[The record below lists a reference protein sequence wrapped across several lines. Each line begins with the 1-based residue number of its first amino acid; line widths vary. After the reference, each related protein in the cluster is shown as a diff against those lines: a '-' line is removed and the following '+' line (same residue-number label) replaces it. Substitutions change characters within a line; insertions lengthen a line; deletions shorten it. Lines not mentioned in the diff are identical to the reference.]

1 MVSQMTPSLSEVVP
15 ASCLYSPG
23 CLEEEFSE
31 TGLPALGLLGSSATQ
46 RAKRGPGCCQR
57 LPSPY
62 PFTPPVMSRINT
74 TGGTINTTGDHA
86 GAMLMVEEM
95 MYSTPARS
103 DARP

>member
-1 MVSQMTPSLSEVVP
+1 VNSSFEVNSKAEAV
-15 ASCLYSPG
+15 LFYSPIS
-23 CLEEEFSE
+23 LEEVFSE

-57 LPSPY
+57 FPSPS
-62 PFTPPVMSRINT
+62 PFPPRVMSRINT
-74 TGGTINTTGDHA
+74 PGGTINTTGDHA